1 MVINQEEVKKL
12 SIICVD
18 DEEVV
23 LNSLRRQ
30 LRKIAKGYRVEVATT
45 GHQALQM
52 IERLNQ
58 RGRPVSLLITDQ
70 VMPTMNGDDL
80 LIKVTD
86 VSPDTYQVML
96 TGQANGESVG
106 RAVNEAKLFRFM
118 AKPWS
123 EEDLL
128 LTVQTALDAY
138 HRDRALQEKTERL
151 NLAHQRSLAF
161 VPHDYLRALGREHFE
176 DVERGD
182 AVKRNVSIMFTD
194 IRGFTSRV
202 EQMTPEMSFSFVN
215 QYYAATEPSIYQH
228 QGFVDHYFGDGVM
241 AIFPQGAASGLESAI
256 SFLKRVEEFN
266 LKLQERDEEPVQI
279 GIGLHYGDVVMG
291 VCGGQQSIQCTV
303 IGDCVNL
310 AARLEGLSGRYR
322 TRLVISHDLHQH
334 AKEHVDYEVRELE
347 YVRVKGRSQP
357 VLVYEVLDV
366 LPEERRVLQHQ
377 TKDTFQDG
385 LQAMRKCDYLG
396 AKQAFTKVLEVD
408 PDDYVATLHLKS
420 CEALEQGEL
429 SLDEQGASVL
439 KEKRS

>member
-1 MVINQEEVKKL
+1 MLNQYTAKGW

-45 GHQALQM
+45 GQQALQM

-58 RGRPVSLLITDQ
+58 RARPVALLITDQ
-70 VMPTMNGDDL
+70 IMPIMNGDDL

-86 VSPDTYQVML
+86 MSPETYQMML

-106 RAVNEAKLFRFM
+106 RAVNEANLYRFM

-128 LTVQTALDAY
+128 LTVQTALDAF
-138 HRDRALQEKTERL
+138 HRDRELREKTERL
-151 NLAHQRSLAF
+151 NRAHQRSLAF

-176 DVERGD
+176 DVERGE
-182 AVKRNVSIMFTD
+182 AVKREVSIMFTD
-194 IRGFTSRV
+194 IRGFTSRA

-215 QYYAATEPSIYQH
+215 QYYQATEPSIYQH

-241 AIFPQGAASGLESAI
+241 AIFPQGAVSGLEAAI
-256 SFLKRVEEFN
+256 TFLQRVEAFN
-266 LKLQERDEEPVQI
+266 QTLQARNEDPVQV
-279 GIGLHYGDVVMG
+279 GIGLHYGAVVMG

-322 TRLVISHDLHQH
+322 TRLVISHHLHQNARNH
-334 AKEHVDYEVRELE
+334 LDYEVRELE

-357 VLVYEVLDV
+357 VLIYEVLDV
-366 LPEERRVLQHQ
+366 LPTERQKRLCE
-377 TKDTFQDG
+377 TRKSFQSG
-385 LQAMRKCDYLG
+385 VQAMRSHKYLE
-396 AKQAFTKVLEVD
+396 AKNSFESVLKID
-408 PDDYVATLHLKS
+408 PDDHVAALHLES
-420 CEALEQGEL
+420 CDALERGEAF
-429 SLDEQGASVL
+429 LDAQGASML
-439 KEKRS
+439 KEKHP